1 MMLLCLSS
9 DTCSRGQAASPE
21 FRVLLT
27 LCSKRHW
34 IILGAPAVR
43 RLLLPSLTRRALST
57 RRALLAAGSSRCFS
71 LLPFELS
78 DEVAHFVARAS
89 ILQSVDLQI
98 YHLDQ
103 APPLIFADAILQPL
117 VPIALSVRPTRV
129 SEPPLQIFNLAGPT
143 HALSASYLP
152 VTTSSF
158 CSRLALSCASRCA
171 AAALAPYLNHT
182 HSYKACICPVSCTR
196 VQNRSADAP
205 SGLTQTRPDT
215 YS

>member
-1 MMLLCLSS
+1 M
-9 DTCSRGQAASPE
+9 
-21 FRVLLT
+21 
-27 LCSKRHW
+27 
-34 IILGAPAVR
+34 
-43 RLLLPSLTRRALST
+43 TRRASST

-89 ILQSVDLQI
+89 ILQSVDLHI

-117 VPIALSVRPTRV
+117 VPIVLSVRPTRA
-129 SEPPLQIFNLAGPT
+129 SESPLQICNLAGPF
-143 HALSASYLP
+143 HARTSAWYWP
-152 VTTSSF
+152 VTTSSV

-182 HSYKACICPVSCTR
+182 HSYKACIRPVSCTR
-196 VQNRSADAP
+196 VQNRSTDA
-205 SGLTQTRPDT
+205 TIWIDT
-215 YS
+215 DWA